1 MHCTHHGVGL
11 GVCRDF
17 IVTGKETSTS
27 ASRGG
32 HTTGTAQDEGELE
45 LREAGVQQE
54 DTVLAEAATPG
65 DRLARLSGRTMLA
78 MAVKLSS
85 DKARGPLPE
94 DGDLPGDACLGIA
107 EYVMIASEDPLSPRP
122 S

>member
-1 MHCTHHGVGL
+1 M
-11 GVCRDF
+11 
-17 IVTGKETSTS
+17 TGKETSTS

-65 DRLARLSGRTMLA
+65 DRLARLSGCPPIKHEGLCLKMGTFQAMPVLA
-78 MAVKLSS
+78 LLSTS
-85 DKARGPLPE
+85 
-94 DGDLPGDACLGIA
+94 
-107 EYVMIASEDPLSPRP
+107 
-122 S
+122 